1 MNILSKM
8 EFKKPSNKRKLEE
21 DTDTCFNAK
30 RKNSG
35 TTESTGKKIKKYTSH
50 TDQVVVQFDSSKF
63 PSDHVTKNFLSTAY
77 CTKMT
82 AVCYTFAQKEF

>member
-35 TTESTGKKIKKYTSH
+35 TTESTGKKIKKIYLSL
-50 TDQVVVQFDSSKF
+50 KF
-63 PSDHVTKNFLSTAY
+63 NDFFNCGQSRLFSYHPKNITPFVSR
-77 CTKMT
+77 
-82 AVCYTFAQKEF
+82 

>member
-21 DTDTCFNAK
+21 DTDTPFNAK

-35 TTESTGKKIKKYTSH
+35 TTDTE
-50 TDQVVVQFDSSKF
+50 QE
-63 PSDHVTKNFLSTAY
+63 FLPGDR
-77 CTKMT
+77 
-82 AVCYTFAQKEF
+82 

>member
-50 TDQVVVQFDSSKF
+50 TDQVVVQFDSSKHRC
-63 PSDHVTKNFLSTAY
+63 PNFSNIALSE
-77 CTKMT
+77 M
-82 AVCYTFAQKEF
+82 

>member
-21 DTDTCFNAK
+21 DTDTPFNAK

-35 TTESTGKKIKKYTSH
+35 TTESTPGKKMKKYTSLSNSMI
-50 TDQVVVQFDSSKF
+50 SSIVDN
-63 PSDHVTKNFLSTAY
+63 PGYSHI
-77 CTKMT
+77 
-82 AVCYTFAQKEF
+82 Q